1 MAAAS
6 NGVSISVSKVFFG
19 GMAWIAAVF
28 QLAQE
33 HDVDLGIYRI
43 CHGKN
48 KMWRKYEETG
58 SLENLP
64 KSSFPCYPKPQI
76 D

>member
-1 MAAAS
+1 
-6 NGVSISVSKVFFG
+6 
-19 GMAWIAAVF
+19 MAWIAAVF